1 MLKKV
6 FYFSLTFV
14 VLVNIF
20 VLIFNKSEAQN
31 TYCTPVPSLI
41 WGSSTWPGAG
51 RLVMTSSTQGVL
63 IEYSGAPIVTGSGS
77 INKIAFWTGSNTL
90 SSDTNLHWDNVN
102 KRLGINT
109 TSPSYELDVNG
120 TIRANQIIGTYTGT
134 INAANVSAGQF
145 GANTGG
151 GDYYF
156 MGNVGIGT
164 TAPGSKLHVH
174 GSGFPVF
181 ISSSAGAGG
190 TPGIEMQDPT
200 AANYG
205 ARVYFDD
212 AAAGGIGGLKLV
224 GLSNGVETLG
234 IFINRDSGNVGI
246 GTTTPRGKLEVNG
259 SIYTAGMISFTGGY
273 SASCPDC
280 WITSNYGGGEG
291 LYINSPVN
299 NITVMRFG
307 GPGYKIYF
315 KHNTSNAYIWTPT
328 GSVYLNQSGDIA
340 ELYPFKSPRPEEGEI
355 VVISSDS
362 DGYIEKSNSPY
373 AFNMIGVVSTKPA
386 VVIGNKTTSIEE
398 LKIKTPIALVGR
410 VPIKVIVFGG
420 NYIKR
425 GDPITSSFLPGIG
438 MKATKAGKIVGMA
451 LESTEYWNEQKCP
464 VVSALEVI
472 QWSEDDGTN
481 FQKQCFR
488 VPVSSLESE
497 VRENI
502 KKEYNLSDSDYLYVG
517 KIMFFVNV
525 SWYEP

>member
-31 TYCTPVPSLI
+31 AYCTPVPSLI

-77 INKIAFWTGSNTL
+77 VNKLAFWTGSNTL

-102 KRLGINT
+102 KRLGIKT

-145 GANTGG
+145 GTNTGG

-164 TAPGSKLHVH
+164 TTPGSKLHVH

-200 AANYG
+200 ATNYG

-246 GTTTPRGKLEVNG
+246 GTTNPESKLHIVGLTTIDTVWAPR
-259 SIYTAGMISFTGGY
+259 
-273 SASCPDC
+273 
-280 WITSNYGGGEG
+280 
-291 LYINSPVN
+291 
-299 NITVMRFG
+299 
-307 GPGYKIYF
+307 
-315 KHNTSNAYIWTPT
+315 
-328 GSVYLNQSGDIA
+328 
-340 ELYPFKSPRPEEGEI
+340 
-355 VVISSDS
+355 
-362 DGYIEKSNSPY
+362 
-373 AFNMIGVVSTKPA
+373 
-386 VVIGNKTTSIEE
+386 
-398 LKIKTPIALVGR
+398 
-410 VPIKVIVFGG
+410 IVFKGG
-420 NYIKR
+420 VMVDMYSTYDPNYLLGWSNIINRVVKPTIDFTNLNPGGKADGWEIRVR
-425 GDPITSSFLPGIG
+425 GCI
-438 MKATKAGKIVGMA
+438 
-451 LESTEYWNEQKCP
+451 Y
-464 VVSALEVI
+464 
-472 QWSEDDGTN
+472 
-481 FQKQCFR
+481 
-488 VPVSSLESE
+488 VPVSGTYTFYLTTDDGARFWVNWALLIDQWKDQGATTYSANYTFSQPGWYYIRIDHYENGGSERLLLEWSGPGINRQI
-497 VRENI
+497 VPSS
-502 KKEYNLSDSDYLYVG
+502 NLGVCYPDL
-517 KIMFFVNV
+517 F
-525 SWYEP
+525 

>member
-31 TYCTPVPSLI
+31 AYCTPVPSLI

-77 INKIAFWTGSNTL
+77 VNKLAFWTGSNTL

-102 KRLGINT
+102 KRLGIKT

-145 GANTGG
+145 GANTGE

-164 TAPGSKLHVH
+164 TTPGSKLHVH

-200 AANYG
+200 ATNYG

-246 GTTTPRGKLEVNG
+246 GTTNPQAKLDVAGTIKSSTQSNAYVV
-259 SIYTAGMISFTGGY
+259 SSTTLKSYNSYCNTADISTVVYCISACHRWCRVQNYSGGLITE
-273 SASCPDC
+273 
-280 WITSNYGGGEG
+280 WTSNY
-291 LYINSPVN
+291 
-299 NITVMRFG
+299 
-307 GPGYKIYF
+307 
-315 KHNTSNAYIWTPT
+315 
-328 GSVYLNQSGDIA
+328 
-340 ELYPFKSPRPEEGEI
+340 
-355 VVISSDS
+355 
-362 DGYIEKSNSPY
+362 
-373 AFNMIGVVSTKPA
+373 
-386 VVIGNKTTSIEE
+386 
-398 LKIKTPIALVGR
+398 
-410 VPIKVIVFGG
+410 
-420 NYIKR
+420 
-425 GDPITSSFLPGIG
+425 
-438 MKATKAGKIVGMA
+438 ATCDCI
-451 LESTEYWNEQKCP
+451 P
-464 VVSALEVI
+464 
-472 QWSEDDGTN
+472 
-481 FQKQCFR
+481 
-488 VPVSSLESE
+488 
-497 VRENI
+497 
-502 KKEYNLSDSDYLYVG
+502 
-517 KIMFFVNV
+517 
-525 SWYEP
+525 